1 MTSVWP
7 QRLLILWTGLMGAA
21 GVALAAASAHLPDA
35 TRLASASTMLLFHA
49 PAALAALL
57 LIERGLVQRHLGAVA
72 AAGLALGASLF
83 AGDLVARHY
92 LGEGLFPMAAPTGG
106 TLTMVSWLLLGLS
119 GLFARRR

>member
-1 MTSVWP
+1 MTGAWP
-7 QRLLILWTGLMGAA
+7 TRLLILWTGLMGAA

-35 TRLASASTMLLFHA
+35 TRLATASTLLLFHA

-83 AGDLVARHY
+83 AGDLFARHY
-92 LGEGLFPMAAPTGG
+92 FGAGLFPMAAPSGG
-106 TLTMVSWLLLGLS
+106 TLMIVCWLLLGLS
-119 GLFARRR
+119 GLFGGRR

>member
-1 MTSVWP
+1 MTGVWP

-57 LIERGLVQRHLGAVA
+57 LIERGLVQRHLAAVA

-83 AGDLVARHY
+83 AGDLIARQY
-92 LGEGLFPMAAPTGG
+92 LGAGLFPMAAPSGG
-106 TLTMVSWLLLGLS
+106 TLTMAGWLLLGRS
-119 GLFARRR
+119 GLLGRRR

>member
-7 QRLLILWTGLMGAA
+7 ARILILWAGLMGAA

-57 LIERGLVQRHLGAVA
+57 LIERGMAQRHLAAVA

-92 LGEGLFPMAAPTGG
+92 LGAGLFPMAAPTGG
-106 TLTMVSWLLLGLS
+106 TTTMAGWLLLGLS
-119 GLFARRR
+119 GLFSRRR